1 MSEGTKKTGLVL
13 EGGAMRG
20 LFSAGVLDV
29 FMENDITFDGAAGI
43 SAGAVFGINY
53 KSRQIGR
60 SIRYNLKYCKDPRYC
75 SFKSLIR
82 TGDMYGVD
90 FCYRELPYE
99 LDIFDSK
106 AFKKNPM
113 KFYVGATD
121 VNTGKCLFHLC
132 SDGGVSD
139 MTWMRASASMPLVS
153 RIVETEGLQ
162 LLDGGIADS
171 VPYRFMEKEGYN
183 RNVIILTQPAGYRKS
198 KNKLL
203 PLMKIVLRKYPA
215 LLRAM
220 GRRQDMYNKQMRG
233 IEKREKEGTSFV
245 IRPPHDL
252 GIGRTE
258 NDPVKLKEVY
268 EIGRKEGLRVLSA
281 VKEFLEKD

>member
-1 MSEGTKKTGLVL
+1 MSVGKKKTGLVL

-20 LFSAGVLDV
+20 LFSAGVMDV
-29 FMENDITFDGAAGI
+29 FMENGITFDGCVGI
-43 SAGAVFGINY
+43 SAGAVFGLNY
-53 KSRQIGR
+53 KSNQIGR

-75 SFKSLIR
+75 SFKSLLT
-82 TGDMYGVD
+82 TGDLYGVD
-90 FCYRELPYE
+90 FCYRVLPYE

-113 KFYVGATD
+113 KFYIGATD

-132 SDGGVSD
+132 SDGGVFD

-153 RIVETEGLQ
+153 RIVEVEGFK

-183 RNVIILTQPAGYRKS
+183 RNVIILTQPKGYRKS

-203 PLMKIVLRKYPA
+203 PVMKVVLRKYPK
-215 LLRAM
+215 LVHAM
-220 GRRQDMYNKQMRG
+220 EIRQDMYNKQMRG
-233 IEKREKEGTSFV
+233 IDRREKEGTSFV
-245 IRPPHDL
+245 IRPPKDL

-258 NDPVKLKEVY
+258 NDPAKLKEVY
-268 EIGRKEGLRVLSA
+268 DIGRAEGLRVLDSL
-281 VKEFLEKD
+281 KEFLAKE

>member
-1 MSEGTKKTGLVL
+1 MSVGKKKTGLVL

-20 LFSAGVLDV
+20 LFSAGVMDV
-29 FMENDITFDGAAGI
+29 FMENGITFDGCVGI
-43 SAGAVFGINY
+43 SAGAVFGLNY
-53 KSRQIGR
+53 KSNQIGR

-75 SFKSLIR
+75 SFKSLFT
-82 TGDMYGVD
+82 TGDLYGVD
-90 FCYRELPYE
+90 FCYRVLPYE
-99 LDIFDSK
+99 LDIFDYK

-113 KFYVGATD
+113 KFYIGATD

-132 SDGGVSD
+132 SDGGVFD

-153 RIVETEGLQ
+153 RIVEVEGFK

-183 RNVIILTQPAGYRKS
+183 RNVIILTQPKGYRKS

-203 PLMKIVLRKYPA
+203 PVMKVVLRKYPK
-215 LLRAM
+215 LVHAM
-220 GRRQDMYNKQMRG
+220 EIRQDMYNKQMRG
-233 IEKREKEGTSFV
+233 IDRREKEGTSFV
-245 IRPPHDL
+245 IRPPKDL

-258 NDPVKLKEVY
+258 NDPAKLKEVY
-268 EIGRKEGLRVLSA
+268 DIGRAEGLRVLDSL
-281 VKEFLEKD
+281 KEFLAKE